1 MESLRPLDG
10 VVLLLGMLMVTCS
23 SCNKGGVTQPNIQS
37 AYEQWQSHNLHDYTI
52 DQKLTC
58 FCVYGGQ
65 LMQVTVHA
73 DTVASVMRLSDSST
87 VPYSL
92 CASVDSLFGMI
103 RNSSGDSLVV
113 RYNADYG
120 YPEYLDINPQLHPSD
135 GGVLYETS
143 DLHIP

>member
-1 MESLRPLDG
+1 
-10 VVLLLGMLMVTCS
+10 
-23 SCNKGGVTQPNIQS
+23 
-37 AYEQWQSHNLHDYTI
+37 
-52 DQKLTC
+52 
-58 FCVYGGQ
+58 
-65 LMQVTVHA
+65 MQVTVHA